1 MAELFSS
8 GDSSSGDGWDT
19 DDSCTEETGRLR
31 APGEIVTPRN
41 SALIG
46 GVSALS
52 AMSGP
57 PRGSLRLD
65 KTHARVGEVV
75 GVFWDIPSVQTS
87 AGDWIAV
94 YESGMCFSLTH
105 KYQKTPSVAGEEDIE
120 QYLDYRLRGE
130 SQDRHGHVT
139 WTLDHAIFEESQ

>member
-19 DDSCTEETGRLR
+19 DDSCTEETERLR
-31 APGEIVTPRN
+31 APGEVVTPRN

-52 AMSGP
+52 AMGGP

-94 YESGMCFSLTH
+94 YESGMCSFSHTQIPKKHPPLQGR
-105 KYQKTPSVAGEEDIE
+105 KILSN
-120 QYLDYRLRGE
+120 
-130 SQDRHGHVT
+130 T
-139 WTLDHAIFEESQ
+139 WTIVSAGSHKTGMVT